1 MTPTRTTIGRWRPGW
16 LLPLVF
22 LFVGS
27 LLEARTVRVGVY
39 ENSPKVFLDE
49 SGKPAGIFI
58 DLLEA
63 IAAEEQWTLAYVPG
77 TWAEG
82 LDRLAT
88 GKIDLM
94 PDVALTAEREALYAF
109 HREPVLSDWFQ
120 IYARP
125 DSGIRSVLD
134 LHGRRVALLARSSQ
148 EEVLTAASAN
158 FDLQIE
164 LVSRPDVAGA
174 FAAVRDGEAD
184 SVIANRF
191 YGARHG
197 REQGLQDTAII
208 FNPTRLYFAAHRT
221 GTAELR
227 AAIDRRLAE
236 FKARPDSVYYRSLQR
251 WTSEP
256 VAAVWP
262 VWLRWALPAGAGLL
276 LLIGLWTLMLR
287 RQVTRRTSELDASER
302 KYRDLVEQA
311 NSIILRW
318 NADGRI
324 TFLNRFGQQFFGYTA
339 DEVVGRHV
347 METIVPPT
355 DDVGR
360 SLADLMARIC
370 ANPAAFEQNLNENL
384 KRNGER
390 VWVAWTNRV
399 EYDGQ
404 GAVRE
409 ILSVGTDITAR
420 KRAEEEVARLH
431 EDLRRHADELEQRV
445 QERTAELAVAKEQA
459 EAADRLKSAFL
470 ATMSHELRTPLNSI
484 IGFTGII
491 LQELAGPLNAEQRKQ
506 LEMVRGSARH
516 LLALINDVL
525 DLSKIEA
532 GQLQVVDEPV
542 DLRAA
547 IEHAAALVQPLADKK
562 GLTLQ
567 VTIAPEVGPMNGDRR
582 RIEQV
587 LLNLLNN
594 AVKFTLQGGVR
605 LDATVNDRAQA
616 VLAVSDTG
624 IGLKPEEVA
633 QLFRP
638 FHQVSTGL
646 GRSQEGTGLGLA
658 ICRRL
663 ATLMHGEITVQSV
676 PDQGSTF
683 TFILPLQPANP

>member
-1 MTPTRTTIGRWRPGW
+1 MKPTRATIGRWGRGW
-16 LLPLVF
+16 LLLLA
-22 LFVGS
+22 LFVGP

-39 ENSPKVFLDE
+39 QNSPKVFLDE
-49 SGKPAGIFI
+49 GGKPAGIFI

-63 IAAEEQWTLAYVPG
+63 IAAEEKWTLAYVPG

-82 LDRLAT
+82 LDRLAN

-94 PDVALTAEREALYAF
+94 PDVALTAERETLYAF

-125 DSGIRSVLD
+125 DSGIRSILD
-134 LHGRRVALLARSSQ
+134 LHGRRVALLARSIQ
-148 EEVLTAASAN
+148 EEVLTAASRN
-158 FDLQIE
+158 FDLQVE
-164 LVSRPDVAGA
+164 LVSRPDVASA
-174 FAAVRDGEAD
+174 FAAVRGGEAD

-221 GTAELR
+221 GTADLR
-227 AAIDRRLAE
+227 TAIDRRLAE
-236 FKARPDSVYYRSLQR
+236 FKARPDSVYYRSLQY

-262 VWLRWALPAGAGLL
+262 AWLRWALPAGAGLL
-276 LLIGLWTLMLR
+276 LLIGVWTLVLR
-287 RQVTRRTSELDASER
+287 RQVARRTSELDASER
-302 KYRDLVEQA
+302 KYRELVEQA

-318 NADGRI
+318 NADGHI

-355 DDVGR
+355 DDAGR
-360 SLADLMARIC
+360 SLADLMAQVC
-370 ANPAAFEQNLNENL
+370 ADPAAFEQHVNENI

-399 EYDGQ
+399 EYDEQ
-404 GAVRE
+404 GAVRG

-420 KRAEEEVARLH
+420 KQAEEEVARLH

-491 LQELAGPLNAEQRKQ
+491 LQELAGPLNAEQNKQ

-616 VLAVSDTG
+616 VLAVADTG
-624 IGLKPEEVA
+624 IGLKPEEVS

-638 FHQVSTGL
+638 FHQISTGL

-663 ATLMHGEITVQSV
+663 ATLMRGEITVQSV

-683 TFILPLQPANP
+683 TFILPLQPAPP